1 MDVDDDGKIL
11 TVFRVE
17 SIENLLLFDYNQMMP
32 LLHFL
37 DKYARKVVNGD
48 EMKNEKP
55 RTWTR

>member
-32 LLHFL
+32 LLRFL

-48 EMKNEKP
+48 EMKNGKS